1 MFTRG
6 RGNHQKTLA
15 PMSGV
20 GGGGL
25 ALFVQC
31 RRERAPRETR
41 HLAVHVKRLKETSHH
56 RPRGG
61 SFLSWETGQNQ
72 LRNIDGG
79 RGTVITTVRRQR
91 KRKKIR
97 NASGTWRWATGSTG
111 GGFKEG
117 QIEGVLG
124 EYRVPGRL
132 SSWCEFLEQFLCLS
146 PKSQVSLTSAAVEKQ
161 RAKVGVLRGFRL
173 GLVCRRVDPCRTPQE
188 HAQT

>member
-6 RGNHQKTLA
+6 RGNHEKTLA

-31 RRERAPRETR
+31 RRERTPRETR

-79 RGTVITTVRRQR
+79 RGTVITTVRRER
-91 KRKKIR
+91 KRRKIR
-97 NASGTWRWATGSTG
+97 NASGTWRWATGFDG
-111 GGFKEG
+111 GG
-117 QIEGVLG
+117 V
-124 EYRVPGRL
+124 
-132 SSWCEFLEQFLCLS
+132 
-146 PKSQVSLTSAAVEKQ
+146 
-161 RAKVGVLRGFRL
+161 
-173 GLVCRRVDPCRTPQE
+173 
-188 HAQT
+188 